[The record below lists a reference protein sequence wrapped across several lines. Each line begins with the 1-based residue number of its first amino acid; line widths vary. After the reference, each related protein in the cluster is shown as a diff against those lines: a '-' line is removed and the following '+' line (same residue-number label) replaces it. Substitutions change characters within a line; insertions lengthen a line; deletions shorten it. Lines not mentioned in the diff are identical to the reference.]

1 MRRFAFAGLMLA
13 SAVAGAQQLAAPARL
28 DPVPAPATAAAGDP
42 LETASIAESAGAGS
56 FRQWYAGQ
64 RQPAVVVYFDRKL
77 AELPPGWEG
86 KTRLLVE
93 DARQE
98 AGKETNRR
106 VTVGFE
112 HNTVQARRVSQF
124 AQLFQLALEQELKRE
139 RLRVL
144 DSAVLQR
151 KESFIGKAGDLEY
164 GALKR
169 SARFV
174 FEVELL
180 SIGGRWEL
188 AGVLKDLHGGD
199 VTASVRLPVNGFDSQ
214 EALARASRQLVQRL
228 MQYPVS

>member
-1 MRRFAFAGLMLA
+1 MRRFVFAALMLA
-13 SAVAGAQQLAAPARL
+13 AAGAGAQQLAAPARI
-28 DPVPAPATAAAGDP
+28 DPASAVHAASGDP
-42 LETASIAESAGAGS
+42 AETAMMAEVPGAGS
-56 FRQWYAGQ
+56 FQQWYAGQ
-64 RQPAVVVYFDRKL
+64 RKPAVVVYFDRKL

-86 KTRLLVE
+86 RTRLLVE
-93 DARQE
+93 DSRQE
-98 AGKETNRR
+98 AGKESNRR

-112 HNTVQARRVSQF
+112 QNTAQARRVSQF
-124 AQLFQLALEQELKRE
+124 AQLFQLAIEQELKRQS
-139 RLRVL
+139 LRVL

-151 KESFIGKAGDLEY
+151 KESFVSKSGDLEY
-164 GALKR
+164 GSLKR

-188 AGVLKDLHGGD
+188 AGVLKDLHSGD

-228 MQYPVS
+228 MQYKVA

>member
-1 MRRFAFAGLMLA
+1 MRRFVFAALMLA
-13 SAVAGAQQLAAPARL
+13 AAGAGAQQLAAPARI
-28 DPVPAPATAAAGDP
+28 DPASAVLATSGDP
-42 LETASIAESAGAGS
+42 AETAMMAEVPGADS
-56 FRQWYAGQ
+56 FQQWYAGQ
-64 RQPAVVVYFDRKL
+64 RKPAVVVYFDRKL

-86 KTRLLVE
+86 RTRLLVE
-93 DARQE
+93 DTRQE
-98 AGKETNRR
+98 AGKESNRR

-112 HNTVQARRVSQF
+112 QNTAQARRVSQF
-124 AQLFQLALEQELKRE
+124 AQLFQLAIEQELKRQS
-139 RLRVL
+139 LRVL

-151 KESFIGKAGDLEY
+151 KESFVSKSGDLEY
-164 GALKR
+164 GSLKR

-188 AGVLKDLHGGD
+188 AGVLKDLHSGD

-228 MQYPVS
+228 MQYKVA